1 MKAFTDQLVELIIKN
16 ETSRI
21 DKIMKYTTEQ
31 VSKDFSFIMM
41 RLLDM
46 YYDNYDP
53 TSYVRIHGKRG
64 KHMSNRTPVGGQIS
78 LHAAVSR
85 DGGATERSGGTLQF
99 GDGQISYVGGIEF
112 DEANFKGDSMYHRKK
127 GIEEWDIVQ
136 NFIYSGDGVGKGDW
150 RSVDGNYSA
159 PSPDELMNGYM
170 DNYGPMFDMHYNNAL
185 NKFS

>member
-1 MKAFTDQLVELIIKN
+1 MKDFTDQLVDLILKN

-31 VSKDFSFIMM
+31 VSKDFAFVMM
-41 RLLDM
+41 RFLDM

-64 KHMSNRTPVGGQIS
+64 KYMSGRSPVGGQLS

-85 DGGATERSGGTLQF
+85 DNGKLERSGGTFKL
-99 GDGQISYVGGIEF
+99 GDDQVSYVGGIEF
-112 DEANFKGDSMYHRKK
+112 DEVNFKGDKMYHRKK

-136 NFIYSGDGVGKGDW
+136 NFLYAGDGVGKGDW
-150 RSVDGNYSA
+150 RSVDESYSA
-159 PSPDELMNGYM
+159 PSPNELMNDYM
-170 DNYGPMFDMHYNNAL
+170 DNYGPMFDRHYQNAL
-185 NKFS
+185 KKFS